1 MMVDPVKYKRILI
14 KLLKLL
20 VVIEL
25 MTALSDGISGKQWG
39 RFGFDLIVAGILYVT
54 WDRITNVVKQTREEA
69 RRKVEAST
77 GKIRL
82 WDALIFSLLWTDQ
95 IFSEIPADRKQ
106 LVVVSYTLITL
117 GLVAAFLKIGVGLMP
132 LVVSGALV
140 LAAVNLLSWVVSLER
155 GEKETLQTELKLAH
169 DVQISLMPK
178 QQPALPGYDIAGI
191 SIPAKEVGGDHFDY
205 ACLGSD
211 GGVFGLSIFDVSGK
225 GMEAAMSAVFTSG
238 AYASEAKQS
247 TSTAEILTRMNSAV
261 VTHSRRGHFVAF
273 LLAALHVKSRTLTF
287 SNAGQMKPLLKS
299 SGLVGWLDGT
309 GVCFP
314 LGMKEGT
321 RYGEKSVQL
330 KPGDTLF
337 LLTDGFS
344 EAMNSR
350 KEQYGTE
357 KLELL
362 AFHLDTA
369 RLSSQQLLEAVT
381 TELRTHIAEAPQHDD
396 MTMVVVKV
404 L

>member
-1 MMVDPVKYKRILI
+1 MVDPVKYKRILI
-14 KLLKLL
+14 KLLKVL
-20 VVIEL
+20 VIIEL
-25 MTALSDGISGKQWG
+25 VSAFSDGISGKQWG

-54 WDRITNVVKQTREEA
+54 WDRITTVVKQTREEA
-69 RRKVEAST
+69 RRKMEAST
-77 GKIRL
+77 TKIRL
-82 WDALIFSLLWTDQ
+82 WDALIFSLLGTDQ
-95 IFSEIPADRKQ
+95 IFSGIPADRKQ
-106 LVVVSYTLITL
+106 LVVISYTLITL
-117 GLVAAFLKIGVGLMP
+117 GLVAAFVKIGVGLMP

-140 LAAVNLLSWVVSLER
+140 LGAVNLLSWVVSLER
-155 GEKETLQTELKLAH
+155 GEKENLQTELKLAR

-178 QQPALPGYDIAGI
+178 QQPTLPGYDIAGV

-211 GGVFGLSIFDVSGK
+211 GAIFGVSVFDVSGK

-247 TSTAEILTRMNSAV
+247 TSSAEILTRLNSAV
-261 VTHSRRGHFVAF
+261 FTHSRRGHFVAF
-273 LLAALHVKSRTLTF
+273 LLAALNVNARTLTF

-299 SGLVGWLDGT
+299 SGIVYWLNGT

-321 RYGEKSVQL
+321 RYGERLVQL
-330 KPGDTLF
+330 KSGDTLF

-344 EAMNSR
+344 EAMNTN
-350 KEQYGTE
+350 KEQYGTDR
-357 KLELL
+357 LEHLI
-362 AFHLDTA
+362 FDLDTTY
-369 RLSSQQLLEAVT
+369 RSSQHLLDAVT
-381 TELRTHIAEAPQHDD
+381 HELRMHMAEAPQHDD